1 MEPTKQA
8 AILGHSLNNNQILVF
23 NCIVNPRTN
32 TWAGVAPMAK
42 EISALGVAELNG
54 FLYAVGGWHRGRPLN
69 TVLR

>member
-1 MEPTKQA
+1 MPDDRIISIFSRQ
-8 AILGHSLNNNQILVF
+8 SF
-23 NCIVNPRTN
+23 RTN

-54 FLYAVGGWHRGRPLN
+54 SLYAVGGWHRGRPLN

>member
-1 MEPTKQA
+1 
-8 AILGHSLNNNQILVF
+8 
-23 NCIVNPRTN
+23 
-32 TWAGVAPMAK
+32 MAK

>member
-1 MEPTKQA
+1 MKM
-8 AILGHSLNNNQILVF
+8 ICLK
-23 NCIVNPRTN
+23 NCCIRNITWPVSRYFHRTN

-54 FLYAVGGWHRGRPLN
+54 SLYAVGGWHRGRPLN